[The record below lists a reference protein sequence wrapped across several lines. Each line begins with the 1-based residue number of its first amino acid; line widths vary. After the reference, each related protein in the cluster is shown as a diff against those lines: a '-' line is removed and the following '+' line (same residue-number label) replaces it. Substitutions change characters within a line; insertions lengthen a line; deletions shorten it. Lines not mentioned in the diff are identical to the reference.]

1 MLTGVS
7 PPLGRFSG
15 HKLLAPPLSPLWADT
30 YPVLVSQ
37 SQKRRGQMQGVVG
50 EGGDRLTGQGTGDP
64 APTVS
69 QPCGFGQVPFLSE
82 PQRPHLEMG
91 MI

>member
-1 MLTGVS
+1 
-7 PPLGRFSG
+7 
-15 HKLLAPPLSPLWADT
+15 
-30 YPVLVSQ
+30 
-37 SQKRRGQMQGVVG
+37 MQGVVG